1 MNTEMKVRDHDNFMA
16 VHDIYTRAYNAGKT
30 DVIKAFVERIKK
42 DIGHMKFIGGNDFAI
57 KREIE
62 QIIDKRTRE
71 ALGDE
76 N

>member
-30 DVIKAFVERIKK
+30 DVIKIFVERIKK
-42 DIGHMKFIGGNDFAI
+42 DIGHMKFIGCNDFAI

-62 QIIDKRTRE
+62 QVINKRMRE
-71 ALGDE
+71 ALGNED
-76 N
+76 